1 MKKSIIAI
9 TAVIL
14 LSSCKQTENKS
25 IADKTEVKKDSTKVH
40 NNPVQTGQSDSDLLQ
55 LFTKRKNEVVH
66 QLKSLP
72 NKEAANALYEKYVEE
87 NSTLLQQIAGKE
99 TGVLEKFYNEDKAD
113 KKAVQLLG
121 ENLSKHQLRY
131 WEIGEGYVEIEP
143 LPDFYYI
150 IFKNYVTDDYKDYL
164 YLKSEENKSL
174 YSADAG
180 LAISFK
186 DLGDRVI
193 SWENFMAK
201 YPNSKLIPAVK
212 EEYKNYQMDYLIG
225 QDNTPTRE
233 QATEESYIYP
243 ENIQEFNRF
252 LKKYPKSATTP
263 LIHLFM
269 EKFKNENVVDLLR
282 AEQDKL

>member
-14 LSSCKQTENKS
+14 LSSCKQTDNKS
-25 IADKTEVKKDSTKVH
+25 VADKIEVKKKDSTKVH
-40 NNPVQTGQSDSDLLQ
+40 NSVQTGQSDSDLIR
-55 LFTKRKNEVVH
+55 LFTKNKNEVVH

-72 NKEAANALYEKYVEE
+72 NKEAANALYEKYFEE
-87 NSTLLQQIAGKE
+87 NGTLLQQIAGKE
-99 TGVLEKFYNEDKAD
+99 TGVLDKFYNEDEAD

-121 ENLSKHQLRY
+121 ENLTEHQLRY

-143 LPDFYYI
+143 LPDFYYT

-225 QDNTPTRE
+225 QDNTPTAER
-233 QATEESYIYP
+233 ATDNIYIYP
-243 ENIQEFNRF
+243 ENIQEFDRF
-252 LKKYPKSATTP
+252 VKKYPKSPTVP
-263 LIHLFM
+263 LVNLFL
-269 EKFKNENVVDLLR
+269 ENFKNEKISDLLR
-282 AEQDKL
+282 TKQDKL